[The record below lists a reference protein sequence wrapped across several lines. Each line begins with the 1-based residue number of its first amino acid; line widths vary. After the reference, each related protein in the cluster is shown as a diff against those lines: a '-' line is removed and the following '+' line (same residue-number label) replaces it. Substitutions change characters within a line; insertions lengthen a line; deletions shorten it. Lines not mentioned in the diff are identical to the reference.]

1 MNIVFFGSS
10 GFSVPPLRSICERV
24 TCVVTKRSKP
34 KGRGYLLDDNEVK
47 KAARDLRLPLIEI
60 NSFKDEEAQG
70 IRDFK
75 PDLFV
80 VASFGLIVPRWA
92 LDLPT
97 VGPVNV
103 HPSLLPLYRGPS
115 PMQWAILNGDEETG
129 ITLIIMNEKMDEGRI
144 IYQERASVKKGE
156 NMAGLSGRLSARV
169 AEILPGIVDRID
181 AQGMIEGTE
190 QRHEDATYTP
200 IITKEMGRIDWLKSA
215 AEIERQVKAFVMW
228 PVAYTFLDG
237 RMMKLFDAEAEE
249 ITRKGTGQGVV
260 AGITKEGFF
269 VETPAG
275 LLKVLEVQLENKKRM
290 GAYDFAQGY
299 RGLVGKVL
307 GQQDRS

>member
-10 GFSVPPLRSICERV
+10 GFSVPPLRSIREHV

-47 KAARDLRLPLIEI
+47 KAALELNLPLIEI
-60 NSFKDEEAQG
+60 GSFKDEEAQR
-70 IRDFK
+70 IRDYS
-75 PDLFV
+75 PELFV
-80 VASFGLIVPRWA
+80 VVSFGLIVPRWA

-97 VGPVNV
+97 IGPINV

-144 IYQERASVKKGE
+144 IHQERVLIKRGE
-156 NMAGLSGRLSARV
+156 NMIGLSDRLSARV
-169 AEILPGIVDRID
+169 AEMLPGIVDRIG
-181 AQGMIEGTE
+181 AQGMMEGIE

-200 IITKEMGRIDWLKSA
+200 IISKEMGRIDWSKSA
-215 AEIERQVKAFVMW
+215 VEIGRQVRAFVLW
-228 PVAYTFLDG
+228 PTAYAFLDG
-237 RMMKLFDAEAEE
+237 RMMKIFDAEAEDAARE
-249 ITRKGTGQGVV
+249 GTGRGIV

-269 VETPAG
+269 VETPKG
-275 LLKVLEVQLENKKRM
+275 LLKVREVQLENKKRM
-290 GAYDFAQGY
+290 RAYDFAQGY
-299 RGLVGKVL
+299 RGLAGKKL
-307 GQQDRS
+307 E

>member
-10 GFSVPPLRSICERV
+10 GFSVSPLRSISESV

-34 KGRGYLLDDNEVK
+34 RGRGYLLDDNEVK
-47 KAARDLRLPLIEI
+47 KAALDLRLPLIEI
-60 NSFKDEEAQG
+60 DSFKDEEAQR

-80 VASFGLIVPRWA
+80 VASFGLIVPRWV

-97 VGPVNV
+97 IGPVNV

-144 IYQERASVKKGE
+144 MYQERASIKKGE
-156 NMAGLSGRLSARV
+156 NMAGLSDRLSSRV
-169 AEILPGIVDRID
+169 AEILPGIVDHID
-181 AQGMIEGTE
+181 AQGMIEGVE
-190 QRHEDATYTP
+190 QRHEDATYAP
-200 IITKEMGRIDWLKSA
+200 IITKEMGRIDWSKSA
-215 AEIERQVKAFVMW
+215 EEIERQVRAFVLW

-237 RMMKLFDAEAEE
+237 RMMKVFDAEAEE
-249 ITRKGTGQGVV
+249 ITRKGMRQGVV
-260 AGITKEGFF
+260 EGITKEGFF
-269 VETPAG
+269 VETPEG
-275 LLKVLEVQLENKKRM
+275 FLKVREVQLENKKRM
-290 GAYDFAQGY
+290 RAYDFTQGY
-299 RGLVGKVL
+299 RGLVGKTL
-307 GQQDRS
+307 GQ

>member
-1 MNIVFFGSS
+1 MKIVFFGSS
-10 GFSVPPLRSICERV
+10 GFSVPPLRSISERV

-47 KAARDLRLPLIEI
+47 KAAQDLRLPLIEI
-60 NSFKDEEAQG
+60 ASFKDEEAQRIG
-70 IRDFK
+70 DFK

-80 VASFGLIVPRWA
+80 VVSFGLIVPKWV
-92 LDLPT
+92 LGLPAI
-97 VGPVNV
+97 GPVNV
-103 HPSLLPLYRGPS
+103 HPSLLPMYRGPS

-144 IYQERASVKKGE
+144 MYQERTLINKGE
-156 NMAGLSGRLSARV
+156 NMADLSDRLSTRV

-181 AQGMIEGTE
+181 EQGVIEGVE
-190 QRHEDATYTP
+190 QRQGDATYTP
-200 IITKEMGRIDWLKSA
+200 IITKEMGLIDWSRGA
-215 AEIERQVKAFVMW
+215 AEIERQVRAFIIW

-237 RMMKLFDAEAEE
+237 RMMKVFDAEAEE

-275 LLKVLEVQLENKKRM
+275 FLKVREVQLENKKRM
-290 GAYDFAQGY
+290 RAYDFAQGY

-307 GQQDRS
+307 GQ

>member
-10 GFSVPPLRSICERV
+10 GFSVSPLRSICESV

-34 KGRGYLLDDNEVK
+34 RGRGYLLDDNEVK
-47 KAARDLRLPLIEI
+47 KAALDLRLPLIEI
-60 NSFKDEEAQG
+60 DSFKDEEAQR

-80 VASFGLIVPRWA
+80 VASFGLIVPRWV
-92 LDLPT
+92 LDLPKI
-97 VGPVNV
+97 GPVNV

-144 IYQERASVKKGE
+144 MYQERASIKKGE
-156 NMAGLSGRLSARV
+156 NMAGLSDRLSSRV
-169 AEILPGIVDRID
+169 AEILPGIVDHID
-181 AQGMIEGTE
+181 AQGMIEGVE

-200 IITKEMGRIDWLKSA
+200 IITKEMGRIDWSKSA
-215 AEIERQVKAFVMW
+215 EEIERQVRAFVLW

-237 RMMKLFDAEAEE
+237 RMMKVFDAEAEE
-249 ITRKGTGQGVV
+249 ITRKGMRQGIV

-269 VETPAG
+269 VETPEG
-275 LLKVLEVQLENKKRM
+275 FLKVREVQLENKKRM
-290 GAYDFAQGY
+290 RAYDFTQGY
-299 RGLVGKVL
+299 RELVGKTL
-307 GQQDRS
+307 GQKGG

>member
-10 GFSVPPLRSICERV
+10 GFSVLPLRSIRERV

-47 KAARDLRLPLIEI
+47 KTALDLGLPLIEI
-60 NSFKDEEAQG
+60 NSFKDEEAQR

-75 PDLFV
+75 PDLLV
-80 VASFGLIVPRWA
+80 VVSFGLIVPRWA

-97 VGPVNV
+97 IGPVNV
-103 HPSLLPLYRGPS
+103 HPSLLPRYRGPS

-144 IYQERASVKKGE
+144 MYQERVFIEKGE
-156 NMAGLSGRLSARV
+156 NIAHLSDRLSSRV

-181 AQGMIEGTE
+181 TQGMMEAAE

-200 IITKEMGRIDWLKSA
+200 IITKEMGRIDWSKSA
-215 AEIERQVKAFVMW
+215 EEIERQVRAFVLW
-228 PVAYTFLDG
+228 PTAYTFLEG
-237 RMMKLFDAEAEE
+237 RMMKIFDAEAEE
-249 ITRKGTGQGVV
+249 TGREGMRRGVV
-260 AGITKEGFF
+260 TGITKEGFF
-269 VETPAG
+269 VETPKG
-275 LLKVLEVQLENKKRM
+275 FLNIREVQLENKRRM
-290 GAYDFAQGY
+290 KAYDFAQGY
-299 RGLVGKVL
+299 RGLAGKAL
-307 GQQDRS
+307 GQKGG

>member
-70 IRDFK
+70 IRDLK

-92 LDLPT
+92 LDLPP

-144 IYQERASVKKGE
+144 IYQERAPVKKGE
-156 NMAGLSGRLSARV
+156 DMAGLSGRLSARV

-275 LLKVLEVQLENKKRM
+275 LLKVREVQLENKKRM
-290 GAYDFAQGY
+290 RAYDFAQGY

-307 GQQDRS
+307 GSNTR